1 MSPIATIHTLTP
13 SEIRK
18 ECCEMRAYAKKLSSD
33 KTMARKF
40 FHAVRVASGQVPQ
53 SHPKKRTP
61 G

>member
-18 ECCEMRAYAKKLSSD
+18 ECREMRAYAKKLSSD

-40 FHAVRVASGQVPQ
+40 FHAVQVASGQVRPIA
-53 SHPKKRTP
+53 SKKRVAA
-61 G
+61 